1 MKKNNNLTKMY
12 ILVIICIA
20 IVVTLIYLIKKYKIL
35 NNNNNN
41 NNNKI
46 NITIFASSKKDVNKE
61 YFEKTRE
68 LITKLNEIKDDVN
81 VIYGGGESGLM
92 GEISKYKGNLISSN
106 LKKFVNSDTTDNYV
120 FENINHR
127 QEKLVE
133 LGDVYI
139 ILPGGYGTHYELL
152 QVMTLN
158 DIKVF
163 NKPIILYNIN
173 NFFDKFINY
182 LQDITKSRFIENDLN
197 EINSHVFYTPDQVV
211 KFIKEYKSSKNSNKN
226 NKK

>member
-1 MKKNNNLTKMY
+1 MKKNNNLSKIY
-12 ILVIICIA
+12 ILIIKCIGIVA
-20 IVVTLIYLIKKYKIL
+20 IVATLIYFIKKYKIL
-35 NNNNNN
+35 N

-46 NITIFASSKKDVNKE
+46 NITIFASSKKEVNKE

-68 LITKLNEIKDDVN
+68 LITKLNEIKDDIN

-106 LKKFVNSDTTDNYV
+106 LKKFVNSNTTDEYV
-120 FENINHR
+120 FENINDR
-127 QEKLVE
+127 QEKLIE

-152 QVMTLN
+152 EVMTLN

-163 NKPIILYNIN
+163 NKPIIFYNIN
-173 NFFDKFINY
+173 HFFDKFINY
-182 LQDITKSRFIENDLN
+182 LQDITNSKFIENDLN
-197 EINSHVFYTPDQVV
+197 EINSHMFYTPDEVV
-211 KFIKEYKSSKNSNKN
+211 QFIKEYKN